1 MELNNNVLHIKSIS
15 KSFNGG
21 EEFIVNNLSLTLEK
35 GKIMAL
41 VGESGSGKTTLIR
54 LIAGLET
61 IDFGRIELNNTVVA
75 SDQIFVSPEQRNIGM
90 VFQDYALF
98 PHLTVFKN
106 VAYGISKSKTK
117 KQQVEEVLL
126 LVGLNGFEHRYPH
139 QLSGGQ
145 QQRVAIARAIVGQPS
160 LLIFDEPFSNLDV
173 NLRIQ
178 LRNEIFDII
187 KKTKVTAIFVTHD
200 TQDAMA
206 IADEIIVL
214 KQGNIIQR
222 GTAKEL
228 YNNSVNYYVAS
239 LFNQL
244 VMLSNLDLEC
254 FGFYAQKNTTSA
266 LRLNEFI
273 LDENCDFSLRS
284 KITKSQF
291 FKGQFLNT
299 LKLQSESY
307 ISFYSK
313 EDLTD
318 KIVHI
323 GFNKKNLLVFDS

>member
-1 MELNNNVLHIKSIS
+1 MELNNNVLHINSIS
-15 KSFNGG
+15 KTFNGG
-21 EEFIVNNLSLTLEK
+21 EDFVVNNLSLTLAK
-35 GKIMAL
+35 GKIMAI

-61 IDFGRIELNNTVVA
+61 TDGGCIELNNTVVA
-75 SDQIFVSPEQRNIGM
+75 SDLIFVPPEQRNIGM

-106 VAYGISKSKTK
+106 VAYGISKSKTR
-117 KQQVEEVLL
+117 KQQVEAVLC
-126 LVGLNGFEHRYPH
+126 LVGLNGFDHRYPH

-145 QQRVAIARAIVGQPS
+145 QQRVALARALASQPS

-187 KKTKVTAIFVTHD
+187 KKTGVTAVFVTHD

-214 KQGNIIQR
+214 KQGTIIQR

-239 LFNQL
+239 LFNQF

-254 FGFYAQKNTTSA
+254 FGFYSQNNKTSA

-273 LDENCDFSLRS
+273 LNEDCEYSLRS
-284 KITKSQF
+284 KIAKSQF

-313 EDLTD
+313 EDLTG
-318 KIVHI
+318 KVVHI
-323 GFNKKNLLVFDS
+323 GFNKKNILVFDS

>member
-1 MELNNNVLHIKSIS
+1 MELNNNVLVIDSIS
-15 KSFNGG
+15 KTFNGG
-21 EEFIVNNLSLTLEK
+21 EDFVVNNLSLTLEK
-35 GKIMAL
+35 GKIMAI

-61 IDFGRIELNNTVVA
+61 TDGGRIELNNTVVA
-75 SDQIFVSPEQRNIGM
+75 SDQISVSPEERNIGM
-90 VFQDYALF
+90 VFQDFALF

-117 KQQVEEVLL
+117 AQQVETVLS
-126 LVGLNGFEHRYPH
+126 LVGLNGFDHRYPH

-145 QQRVAIARAIVGQPS
+145 QQRVALARALASQPS

-178 LRNEIFDII
+178 LRNEISDII
-187 KKTKVTAIFVTHD
+187 KKTGVTAIFVTHD

-206 IADEIIVL
+206 IADDIIVL
-214 KQGNIIQR
+214 KQGTLIQR

-228 YNNSVNYYVAS
+228 YDNSVNYYVAS
-239 LFNQL
+239 LFNQF
-244 VMLSNLDLEC
+244 VTLSNLDLEC
-254 FGFYAQKNTTSA
+254 FGFYSQKSTSIV

-273 LDENCDFSLRS
+273 LNENCEFSLRS

-291 FKGQFLNT
+291 FQGQFLNT

-313 EDLTD
+313 EDLTG
-318 KIVHI
+318 KVVHI